1 MKERCR
7 NCVCLIE
14 DDDQDWYCDEMQIK
28 CILIDECPY
37 ALDYDKEEE

>member
-37 ALDYDKEEE
+37 ALENIEEEE